1 MQRSELRC
9 SMCCRCQMVNQRRS
23 FQRGQKLQTL
33 EEELEEEEGRHH
45 QVEEVVLEEEVE
57 LQEIQ
62 S

>member
-23 FQRGQKLQTL
+23 FQRGQKLQKL
-33 EEELEEEEGRHH
+33 GEELEEEEGRHH

-57 LQEIQ
+57 LLL
-62 S
+62 